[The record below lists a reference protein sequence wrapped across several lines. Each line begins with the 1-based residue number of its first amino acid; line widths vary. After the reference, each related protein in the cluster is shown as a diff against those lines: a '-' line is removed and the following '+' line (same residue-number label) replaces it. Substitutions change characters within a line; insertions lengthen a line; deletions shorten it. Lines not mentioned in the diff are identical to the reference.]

1 LRVEDLTTRT
11 LLVPAFLAKVR
22 ALTEADLAT
31 DFLAVAF
38 EALALALVDSV
49 RAACAGNTMTRLI
62 TDVRAQ
68 ISQFFFQ
75 FACATVQPFRLAES
89 VNKKARKINNLRAL
103 YQVT

>member
-1 LRVEDLTTRT
+1 
-11 LLVPAFLAKVR
+11 
-22 ALTEADLAT
+22 
-31 DFLAVAF
+31 
-38 EALALALVDSV
+38 
-49 RAACAGNTMTRLI
+49 MTRLI